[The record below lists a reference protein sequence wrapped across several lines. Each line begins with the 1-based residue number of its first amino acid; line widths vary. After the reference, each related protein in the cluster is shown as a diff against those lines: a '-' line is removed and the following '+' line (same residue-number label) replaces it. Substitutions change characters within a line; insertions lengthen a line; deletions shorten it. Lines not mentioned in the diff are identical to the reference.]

1 MNGDLRG
8 RLVDE
13 LVKEYTRDQL
23 DSLVRQTLRNPL
35 THYVSA
41 VSNHPTQVDHFIGE
55 LELQP
60 EVANAFLLWILG
72 LPPRRPQLRS
82 AIRAY
87 LGLPAAP
94 DAYAAL
100 LVFDEVFV
108 DRHLFR
114 AKLRD
119 LFKSE
124 VNRVLVARGPRFCGR
139 THSKWLIQHVADS
152 EGIKVVVV
160 DLLEVDVSD
169 AIADLINEMSLDPK
183 EFADRMAQAST
194 KTKGF
199 ASALRGY
206 SKADKSGDRWC
217 LVFDH
222 FDREQVPK
230 ASRELVEL
238 LVRDAAL
245 QSLPNIS
252 VIVLG
257 HSGSFDAQFAHRI
270 LDEDILPL
278 QPTDV
283 ERYLSDVAA
292 DRGRVI
298 APADL
303 AKCREKVFANL
314 NLPLDFAGMQEMSKR
329 LRSEVAAL

>member
-1 MNGDLRG
+1 
-8 RLVDE
+8 
-13 LVKEYTRDQL
+13 VKEYTREQL
-23 DSLVRQTLRNPL
+23 DSLVRQLLKNPL

-41 VSNHPTQVDHFIGE
+41 VSSHPIQVDNFIAE

-60 EVANAFLLWILG
+60 DVANSFLIWILG

-87 LGLPAAP
+87 LGLPAPP

-119 LFKSE
+119 LFNSP

-160 DLLEVDVSD
+160 DLLDVDVAD
-169 AIADLINEMSLDPK
+169 AIAQLINEMSLDPK

-194 KTKGF
+194 KAKGF

-206 SKADKSGDRWC
+206 AKANKTGDRWC

-222 FDREQVPK
+222 FDREEVPK
-230 ASRELVEL
+230 ASREFVEL
-238 LVRDAAL
+238 LVKDAAL
-245 QSLPNIS
+245 QTLPNIS

-257 HSGSFDAQFAHRI
+257 HSGSVDGQFAHKV

-283 ERYLSDVAA
+283 ERYLADVAA
-292 DRGRVI
+292 DRGKVI
-298 APADL
+298 TPAEL
-303 AKCREKVFANL
+303 LNHRNKVFADL
-314 NLPLDFAGMQEMSKR
+314 KLPLDFTGMQEMSKR
-329 LRSEVAAL
+329 LRREVATLRGDA